1 MGGNAVKIIPWM
13 YSTRNGRGYQMIM
26 SGSRQYNVKWMYGAD
41 HVVVEVSDKHEEP
54 FTEHK
59 RVSIPG
65 DYKGKWWEDIVM
77 GMEDHMRVI
86 CSGLT
91 RECEGYSGM
100 DEFREEWAMHKF
112 WPGQKVS
119 YSTVRGG
126 TVLGVV
132 TGSERHLIRRV
143 VKVRVTSR
151 KNGLYRCGE
160 ILELSPTNP
169 WVKSREV

>member
-1 MGGNAVKIIPWM
+1 MKVIPWM
-13 YSTRNGRGYQMIM
+13 YHTRNGRGYQLIM
-26 SGSRQYNVKWMYGAD
+26 SGHRQYNVVWMYGAD
-41 HVVVEVSDKHEEP
+41 HVVIQVCDKHEDP
-54 FTEHK
+54 DAKFTEHK

-65 DYKGKWWEDIVM
+65 DYKGKWWEDIAT

-91 RECEGYSGM
+91 RDWEGYSGM
-100 DEFREEWAMHKF
+100 DEFREEWSMHK
-112 WPGQKVS
+112 WTPKQRVTLRS
-119 YSTVRGG
+119 ITGG
-126 TVLGVV
+126 DVLGIV
-132 TGSERHLIRRV
+132 TGTERLGTRRV

-169 WVKSREV
+169 WLKSREV